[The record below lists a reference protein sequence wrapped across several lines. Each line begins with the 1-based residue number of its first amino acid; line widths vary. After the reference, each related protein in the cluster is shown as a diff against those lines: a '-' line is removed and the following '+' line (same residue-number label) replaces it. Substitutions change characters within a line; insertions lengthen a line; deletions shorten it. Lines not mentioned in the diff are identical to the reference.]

1 VLDITMGAGAGG
13 FNWLPVLVA
22 ERRGLFAQ
30 HGLRLTRKRM
40 GTVDKATAGVAS
52 GELHLAI
59 TPPEGAIKDC
69 VDGGRL
75 RIIAGN
81 LNRLPLSLVA
91 NPRYRRI
98 EDLKGARLGTSSLTE
113 GTALYTMA
121 MLAKHGLKYPGDYE
135 LAVVGVHP
143 ARWQA
148 LQEGKIDAAV
158 QPIPFNFIAVDA
170 GFANL
175 GEVSAYIPE
184 IVFTAVI
191 TDVEWAAANRTAV
204 VALLATL
211 VEATQMVYD
220 SRNDALLLELAMELT
235 EAGKDHAARALTYAR
250 DTAMFPHDLAI
261 PQAAF
266 ATSLDLMRE
275 ANVADTTAIA
285 KASAVL
291 DDSFRTAALKTAQR
305 GRQS

>member
-1 VLDITMGAGAGG
+1 
-13 FNWLPVLVA
+13 
-22 ERRGLFAQ
+22 
-30 HGLRLTRKRM
+30 M
-40 GTVDKATAGVAS
+40 GTVDKATAGVKTK
-52 GELHLAI
+52 ELHLAI
-59 TPPEGAIKDC
+59 TPPEGAINDC
-69 VDGGRL
+69 VAGGNL

-148 LQEGKIDAAV
+148 LQEKTIDAAL
-158 QPIPFNFIAVDA
+158 QPIPFNFMAFDA

-175 GEVSAYIPE
+175 GEVGAYIPE

-191 TDVEWAAANRTAV
+191 ADAEWAAANRTAV
-204 VALLATL
+204 VALLAAL
-211 VEATQMVYD
+211 IEATKMVYD

-235 EAGKDHAARALTYAR
+235 EAGQDHAARALAYAR
-250 DTAMFPHDLAI
+250 DTAMFPRDLVI
-261 PQAAF
+261 PKAAF
-266 ATSLDLMRE
+266 ATSLELMRK
-275 ANVADTTAIA
+275 AKLADATSIA
-285 KASAVL
+285 KAPAVL
-291 DDSFRTAALKTAQR
+291 DDSFRTAALKTVQR

>member
-1 VLDITMGAGAGG
+1 MIDLAMGAGAGG

-22 ERRGLFAQ
+22 ERRGIFAQ
-30 HGLRLTRKRM
+30 RGLRVLRKRL

-59 TPPEGAIKDC
+59 TPPEGAVRNGIA
-69 VDGGRL
+69 GGSL

-113 GTALYTMA
+113 GTAIYTMA
-121 MLAKHGLKYPGDYE
+121 MLAKHGLEYPGDYE
-135 LAVVGVHP
+135 FAVVGVHP

-148 LQEGKIDAAV
+148 LREGKIDAAV
-158 QPIPFNFIAVDA
+158 QPIPFNFMAFDA
-170 GFANL
+170 GFSNL

-191 TDVEWAAANRTAV
+191 ADSSWAAANRTAV
-204 VALLATL
+204 VALLTSL
-211 VEATQMVYD
+211 IEATQMVYD
-220 SRNDALLLELAMELT
+220 SRNDTLLLELAMELT
-235 EAGKDHAARALTYAR
+235 EAGKDHASRALVYAR
-250 DTAMFPHDLAI
+250 ETAMFPRDLTI
-261 PQAAF
+261 PEAAF
-266 ATSLDLMRE
+266 AKSLELMRK
-275 ANVADTTAIA
+275 ANLADVTIE
-285 KASAVL
+285 KARAVL
-291 DDSFRTAALKTAQR
+291 DDSFRAAAVQAVQR
-305 GRQS
+305 SRHP